1 MKSILIASLLLSL
14 ISCATQSTHSDLDTV
29 DVSSG
34 TGNDLKINEK
44 NSSGYG
50 PSIEI
55 DEESR
60 AIKKAREPIVAVV
73 NFSTL
78 YHSLGLVSELK
89 KIESENIKVSVIS
102 SYGFGGV
109 IAALYAKERSVSYV
123 EWKLF
128 SLSKKLSS
136 HKIYSEEWTQE
147 LTVFLKDEFKDLK
160 TNQLAIQLIVP
171 TLSLGEVVYEQQVG
185 VASVLIESLLMQKE
199 NSFFRSPQ
207 NFDLKLER
215 DFSLDFIYKTSYLPV
230 TPTITKLNSLQYGLY
245 TSYLGKLLAQPEQ
258 FGLLKAPVKQEID
271 EISLISELENL
282 YEALIDERTQKF
294 KSKIEKWKEESIN
307 L

>member
-1 MKSILIASLLLSL
+1 MKNVFIASLLLSF
-14 ISCATQSTHSDLDTV
+14 ISCATQSTRSDLDTV

-34 TGNDLKINEK
+34 TNNGLEINEK
-44 NSSGYG
+44 SSSGYG
-50 PSIEI
+50 PTIEI
-55 DEESR
+55 DEESKTS
-60 AIKKAREPIVAVV
+60 KKVREPIIAVV

-102 SYGFGGV
+102 AYGFGGV

-128 SLSKKLSS
+128 SLTKKLSS
-136 HKIYSEEWTQE
+136 YKIYSEEWTQE
-147 LTVFLKDEFKDLK
+147 LTLFLKEEFKDLK

-171 TLSLGEVVYEQQVG
+171 TLSLGEVVYEQQAR
-185 VASVLIESLLMQKE
+185 VASVLIDSLQMQRE

-215 DFSLDFIYKTSYLPV
+215 DFSLDFIYKTAYLPV
-230 TPTITKLNSLQYGLY
+230 TPTITKLNSFQYGVY
-245 TSYLGKLLAQPEQ
+245 TSYLGRLLAQPEQ

-282 YEALIDERTQKF
+282 YEALIDERTQKL
-294 KSKIEKWKEESIN
+294 KTKIEKWKEESIN